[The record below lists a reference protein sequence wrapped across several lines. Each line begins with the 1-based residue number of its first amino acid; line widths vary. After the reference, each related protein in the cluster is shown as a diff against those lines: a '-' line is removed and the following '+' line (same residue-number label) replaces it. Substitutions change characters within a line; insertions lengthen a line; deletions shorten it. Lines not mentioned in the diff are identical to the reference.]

1 MANYFVSLFQR
12 LDLLHWCRVV
22 LSSRWRKRS
31 RIPLAGR
38 VFTADGAHLEVGVPL
53 VGWLYRAAGVL
64 GLLLAVGTAVAG
76 GAAFLAAAVLLGVL
90 GVLCFAL
97 GSGMLRLKP
106 WALAACPAAL
116 RPRSARATAPRALAT
131 PRPPLGTRIV
141 AGLLR
146 AIAFLGRAIAFF
158 FAFLMTGV
166 PMGVFE
172 GDYTPRAAYG
182 LLALFGVLSLSFF
195 VGATRLLRA
204 GR

>member
-1 MANYFVSLFQR
+1 VR
-12 LDLLHWCRVV
+12 
-22 LSSRWRKRS
+22 
-31 RIPLAGR
+31 
-38 VFTADGAHLEVGVPL
+38 L

-64 GLLLAVGTAVAG
+64 GLLLAVGAA
-76 GAAFLAAAVLLGVL
+76 GAAPSLMPQPSYPAAVLLGVI

-131 PRPPLGTRIV
+131 PRPPRGTRIV

-146 AIAFLGRAIAFF
+146 AIAFLL
-158 FAFLMTGV
+158 AFLMTGV
-166 PMGVFE
+166 PMGGVIE
-172 GDYTPRAAYG
+172 GDLTPRAAYG
-182 LLALFGVLSLSFF
+182 LMALFGVLSLAFF
-195 VGATRLLRA
+195 VVATRLLRA